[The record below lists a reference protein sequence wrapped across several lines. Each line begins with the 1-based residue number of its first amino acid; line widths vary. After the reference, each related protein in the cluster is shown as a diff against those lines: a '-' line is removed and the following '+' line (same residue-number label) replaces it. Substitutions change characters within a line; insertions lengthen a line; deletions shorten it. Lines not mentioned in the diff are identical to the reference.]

1 MHHNTENKEKHAAH
15 ISSYSDH
22 FITLVILLS
31 LTALTVAVSVF
42 AGGKGVFSV
51 VIALALASSK
61 ALLVAYLFMHL
72 KYDKKIYS
80 WMFFVVMVMFAIF
93 LIILSIDYLNR

>member
-1 MHHNTENKEKHAAH
+1 MHHTTENKEKHPVH
-15 ISSYSDH
+15 ITSYSDH

-31 LTALTVAVSVF
+31 LTALTVAVSVL
-42 AGGKGVFSV
+42 AGGQGVSSV
-51 VIALALASSK
+51 IIALALASAK
-61 ALLVAYLFMHL
+61 GLLVAYLFMHL

-80 WMFFVVMVMFAIF
+80 WMFFVVLAMFAIF